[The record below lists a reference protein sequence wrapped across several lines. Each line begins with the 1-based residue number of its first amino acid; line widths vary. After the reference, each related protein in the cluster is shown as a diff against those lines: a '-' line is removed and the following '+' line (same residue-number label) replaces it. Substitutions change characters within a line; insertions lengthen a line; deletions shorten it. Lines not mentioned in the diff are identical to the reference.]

1 MSQLAVYVVFNILP
15 RGYERG
21 DLDIYLGNSLCFFW
35 LNRKCICQRSVGWLC
50 KSRRSFYLPLLRSLS
65 LALLHECSSIL
76 LVNQSHREKLKSW
89 KDHHLFQ
96 FQLFVLLIFGH
107 LIELAQAQN
116 QSQATTD
123 PAEGV
128 CVCLSLSLTQL
139 LTLHIIC
146 SWLSA
151 LSSLDILHYT

>member
-1 MSQLAVYVVFNILP
+1 M
-15 RGYERG
+15 
-21 DLDIYLGNSLCFFW
+21 
-35 LNRKCICQRSVGWLC
+35 
-50 KSRRSFYLPLLRSLS
+50 
-65 LALLHECSSIL
+65 
-76 LVNQSHREKLKSW
+76 
-89 KDHHLFQ
+89 
-96 FQLFVLLIFGH
+96 LLIFGH

-128 CVCLSLSLTQL
+128 PLSLSLTQF
-139 LTLHIIC
+139 LTLHISC